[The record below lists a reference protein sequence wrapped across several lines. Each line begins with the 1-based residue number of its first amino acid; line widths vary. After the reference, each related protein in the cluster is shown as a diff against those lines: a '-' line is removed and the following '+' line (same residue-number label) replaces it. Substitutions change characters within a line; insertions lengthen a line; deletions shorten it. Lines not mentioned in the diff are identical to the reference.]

1 MNLNIFLKLS
11 GLALVSVTFLIGC
24 TPPEELDGDE
34 LEPTMDWDEFVLHQ
48 DAKPADVAAF
58 ATGNALLLS
67 TVGADANGSSE
78 ISRLIALNSI
88 EDPYPYAGGLLGAKG
103 DSKYFIASLTAIP
116 QYDRLYWVMVKVLS
130 EKYSCFIKSKQE
142 IGSMTRITCRD
153 KRQVL
158 FWKKQSGQYIEF
170 LARQF
175 DLEGYEIKVV
185 RKKIVRISSVR
196 VI

>member
-1 MNLNIFLKLS
+1 MRQKFCGVIL
-11 GLALVSVTFLIGC
+11 LAASVMAGC

-34 LEPTMDWDEFVLHQ
+34 LEPSMDWDEFVFHL
-48 DAKPADVAAF
+48 DPRSGENVATTAESTAVVDRFAADGNPASE
-58 ATGNALLLS
+58 LS
-67 TVGADANGSSE
+67 
-78 ISRLIALNSI
+78 RRIALNSI
-88 EDPYPYAGGLLGAKG
+88 ENPYPYAGGVLGAKG
-103 DSKYFIASLTAIP
+103 DSKYFIASLSAIP
-116 QYDRLYWVMVKVLS
+116 EYNRLYWVMVKVLS
-130 EKYSCFIKSKQE
+130 EKYSCFIRSKQE

-175 DLEGYEIKVV
+175 DRDGYEIKVI
-185 RKKIVRISSVR
+185 RKKIVRISNVR

>member
-1 MNLNIFLKLS
+1 MRQKLFGIFLLTGSVLS
-11 GLALVSVTFLIGC
+11 GC

-34 LEPTMDWDEFVLHQ
+34 LEPTMNWDELVFYS
-48 DAKPADVAAF
+48 DPSSRESVATTEESA
-58 ATGNALLLS
+58 AVVSRIAAVSGSGSELS
-67 TVGADANGSSE
+67 
-78 ISRLIALNSI
+78 RQIALNSI
-88 EDPYPYAGGLLGAKG
+88 ENPSPYAGGLLGAKG
-103 DSKYFIASLTAIP
+103 DSKYFIASLSAIP
-116 QYDRLYWVMVKVLS
+116 EYNRLYWVMVKVLS

-175 DLEGYEIKVV
+175 DRDGYEIKVI
-185 RKKIVRISSVR
+185 RKKIVRISNVR